1 MWPVAWCCRG
11 LPPRKARMWSC
22 GNTSLLVVASESY
35 RGGAT
40 ALMPIVWTQGSLGG
54 PAESASARKTE
65 VGHGVCW
72 EDGKIH
78 RHHHCHW
85 PDLLLPTDGCAGVKH
100 LEHAEN
106 NNERRKG
113 GRKALEAHRHRHRWP
128 QNIKKNRQD
137 GSTHWTHWPGWP
149 DRDPNFIWNPTHPTE
164 PDKLDCQFASAY

>member
-1 MWPVAWCCRG
+1 
-11 LPPRKARMWSC
+11 MWSC

-35 RGGAT
+35 RAGAT
-40 ALMPIVWTQGSLGG
+40 ALMPIVWTQGSPGG
-54 PAESASARKTE
+54 PTASASARKTE

-72 EDGKIH
+72 EDGEIH

-106 NNERRKG
+106 NGRRKG

-128 QNIKKNRQD
+128 QNIKKN
-137 GSTHWTHWPGWP
+137 P
-149 DRDPNFIWNPTHPTE
+149 DRMGPLTGRTDQAGQIATQILSGARPIQPYRTSWIAGLRRPFPKTTPGLSIPGRSG
-164 PDKLDCQFASAY
+164 C